1 MVNHLTVDKFNELM
15 KKSIKEDEK
24 ILRALAS

>member
-1 MVNHLTVDKFNELM
+1 MAEDKFHELM

-24 ILRALAS
+24 ILKALTGQK